1 MQTRSITIAL
11 FIVASASSAHAS
23 NVTEFPDNGSEQLGR
38 GGAWVAR
45 ASDPV
50 AAFYNPAGLAG
61 QRTRIT
67 AQLNLVHQETC
78 FARAAIPEDT
88 TQDKLAGAFPKVCNN
103 GPFTLPPN
111 PVFAIAY
118 RVSPKLGIAAAFLT
132 PSYVPS
138 AEWPEQVTDKG
149 SGMSAPAPQRY
160 MLLKRSS
167 LFMQPTIAAGYQV
180 LPNLRIGASFTWGIA
195 SMSYAFAATAS
206 NSMGANPANNDI
218 RMQVDATDVFVPGGT
233 LGGIYSA
240 GDFVDL
246 AGWLHVSKPITASG
260 DLQTKTSS
268 GIVGNTGQP
277 NCSTPGSIPE
287 CKGGAAH
294 LQIPVPVEFK
304 LGVRFHNA
312 NGHYEGLRDP
322 MLQDKWDLEVDVT
335 WARNSDFDR
344 MQIRL
349 PPYDNGPGILP
360 LNGAMGTRL
369 PANADMQRGY
379 KDTVGFRVGG
389 DWNLVPNKFAVR
401 AGSFFE
407 TNAQD
412 ERFQSVDNMAGT
424 RIGFSAGGTLR
435 FGSTSSWR
443 AFEIGFGYMHMI
455 VLDQKNT
462 TSNGNPAF
470 SIAGPGYRTPWP
482 VNVGTISSS
491 LDAINLGL
499 GYRF

>member
-1 MQTRSITIAL
+1 MRRRGLLTVTL
-11 FIVASASSAHAS
+11 FLLASEARAS

-88 TQDKLAGAFPKVCNN
+88 TLDKTMAGGFPKVCNS
-103 GPFTLPPN
+103 GPFALPPN
-111 PVFAIAY
+111 PVFAIAF

-138 AEWPEQVTDKG
+138 AEWPEQVMGTA
-149 SGMSAPAPQRY
+149 SPQRY
-160 MLLKRSS
+160 MLLKRTS
-167 LFMQPTIAAGYQV
+167 LFMQPTLAAGFQV
-180 LPNLRIGASFTWGIA
+180 LPELRIGASFTWGIA

-206 NSMGANPANNDI
+206 NSTGANPTNNDI
-218 RMQVDATDVFVPGGT
+218 RAQVDATDVFVPGGS
-233 LGGIYSA
+233 LGAIYSV

-246 AGWLHVSKPITASG
+246 AGWLHVSKPIQANG
-260 DLQTKTSS
+260 DLQTKTST
-268 GIVGNTGQP
+268 GIVGNSGQP
-277 NCSTPGSIPE
+277 NCGTPGSVPE
-287 CKGGAAH
+287 CKGGAVH
-294 LQIPVPVEFK
+294 LQVPVPVELK

-322 MLQDKWDLEVDVT
+322 MLQDKWDLEVNVT

-344 MQIRL
+344 MSIRL
-349 PPYDNGPGILP
+349 PPYDDGGGILP
-360 LNGAMGTRL
+360 LNGAMGTRI
-369 PANADMQRGY
+369 PANADMRRGY
-379 KDTVGFRVGG
+379 KDTLGLRVGG
-389 DWNLVPNKFAVR
+389 DWNVVPNTLAIR
-401 AGSFFE
+401 AGGFLE

-412 ERFQSVDNMAGT
+412 ERFQSVDNMGGT
-424 RIGFSAGGTLR
+424 RIGFSVGGTWR
-435 FGSTSSWR
+435 ISSKSSWR
-443 AFEIGFGYMHMI
+443 AFELGFGYMHMI

-470 SIAGPGYRTPWP
+470 SIAGPTYRTPWP

-499 GYRF
+499 SYRF